1 MRYQDWDVLLFP
13 EGSHVPLKEFKTTCY
28 AVQSSGNAEYSSSA
42 YAGVHTVTPLLTTF
56 VPGIP
61 MNHSFTISVHA
72 WVPALHPEV
81 NKGDQL
87 HKRYKWQVRVLING
101 LCVSTQKIP
110 AVVTWPQVI
119 NNGSPGHAYPMPLR
133 FPPFARATGQQ
144 REWDP
149 AADVGRVKVELSAGY
164 DMYDAGDWL
173 FHKLATTACFS
184 FYPAPMDHLEKV
196 GIAWPSKQMFDNPLH
211 IASPATPRSMLQ
223 DYGKPSD
230 YHRRSVSHGSIGMS
244 LSPSMA
250 LPHPPPPT
258 PAYAHPLYQSFSQ
271 DAHSNYDLSSRST
284 SAHSNLGL
292 SGAAESLSTGLKDSY
307 TVGRTPQVEKNRIS
321 SEQMSR
327 LIQALG
333 PDQKQQLTQSLTS
346 SQAMPPPPL
355 PLHAINAKNSRTDRR
370 ASFGQ
375 PEKYELTE
383 GKVTDYGNGH
393 RGVCRS
399 SDVSMHADCT
409 HYPACMFENDMGQIL
424 HSSPIMLATVI
435 KGKKEGSS
443 PNPPR
448 DFMSTILTP
457 TSPKAAQTPS
467 ADHMSVTE
475 SSPANSTGRKHSRYA
490 LRDLPIDNGSP
501 EKNVNQS
508 GKKSTS
514 RKVSRTSMSSDA
526 SIASRKAKGRSNVMG
541 MHVNTDE
548 DKENVM
554 IVDA

>member
-28 AVQSSGNAEYSSSA
+28 AVQSSSNADYGNPSH
-42 YAGVHTVTPLLTTF
+42 GRDRTLTPLLTTF
-56 VPGIP
+56 VPSIP

-72 WVPALHPEV
+72 WVPALHPDMSQ
-81 NKGDQL
+81 GDQL

-119 NNGSPGHAYPMPLR
+119 SNTISR
-133 FPPFARATGQQ
+133 FQEESVSTGQQ

-164 DMYDAGDWL
+164 DIYDGGDWL
-173 FHKLATTACFS
+173 FQKLATIACFS
-184 FYPAPMDHLEKV
+184 FYAAPMDHLEKV
-196 GIAWPSKQMFDNPLH
+196 GIAWPSKLMFENPLH
-211 IASPATPRSMLQ
+211 VASPATPRSMLQ
-223 DYGKPSD
+223 VYSKPSD
-230 YHRRSVSHGSIGMS
+230 YHRRSVSHGNIGLSSFPS
-244 LSPSMA
+244 LA

-258 PAYAHPLYQSFSQ
+258 PVYAHQLYQSFPQ

-284 SAHSNLGL
+284 SAYTNFDL
-292 SGAAESLSTGLKDSY
+292 SGAVESLSTGLTDSY
-307 TVGRTPQVEKNRIS
+307 TAGATPQVEKNRIS

-327 LIQALG
+327 IIQALG
-333 PDQKQQLTQSLTS
+333 PDQKQQLTQSLAS

-355 PLHAINAKNSRTDRR
+355 PLHAITAEHNRTDRR
-370 ASFGQ
+370 ASFRQ

-383 GKVTDYGNGH
+383 DKATDYGNGR
-393 RGVCRS
+393 RGLCRS

-409 HYPACMFENDMGQIL
+409 HYPTCMFENDMGQML
-424 HSSPIMLATVI
+424 HSSPIVPATVI

-457 TSPKAAQTPS
+457 TSPKPAQTPS
-467 ADHMSVTE
+467 AEHMSVTE
-475 SSPANSTGRKHSRYA
+475 SSPANSTGRKHGRYA
-490 LRDLPIDNGSP
+490 LRDLPIDNGST
-501 EKNVNQS
+501 ETNVNNS
-508 GKKSTS
+508 SKKSTS

-526 SIASRKAKGRSNVMG
+526 STASRKAKGRGNVVG
-541 MHVNTDE
+541 MHVDADE